1 MMPVRARGAG
11 GQGPEGQGVG
21 GSGSGSGLGSG
32 LGHGRER
39 EDALEKRQSLCG
51 PRREGLCELARQI
64 SSRRDPLWASSRG
77 HLAPPPMEVSTP
89 QRIAIFAW
97 AQGGAGVEEAAA
109 RGGCGYGEAWR
120 ARWRAVAVLL
130 FSLLVAVQP
139 RCSRGAAKVQPRSCS
154 PLQSRGAACHRLP
167 VHDAAPPSCGR
178 ERGAGGGPRW
188 GCGGAEQNAARRG
201 VAARC
206 EGTVWLAQV

>member
-1 MMPVRARGAG
+1 MPVRARGAG

-97 AQGGAGVEEAAA
+97 ERGGGGGVEEAAA

-120 ARWRAVAVLL
+120 ARWRGEAVLL

-139 RCSRGAAKVQPRSCS
+139 RCGRGAAEVRGV
-154 PLQSRGAACHRLP
+154 RGALP
-167 VHDAAPPSCGR
+167 VRS
-178 ERGAGGGPRW
+178 
-188 GCGGAEQNAARRG
+188 
-201 VAARC
+201 
-206 EGTVWLAQV
+206 